1 MSFSCTYFNRKI
13 QVDFGFI
20 KKNAV
25 VAIILKYMQQYSLV
39 YTKLNGIAQ
48 IFNSKQSACE
58 NIVLMHIHDAIT
70 LK

>member
-1 MSFSCTYFNRKI
+1 
-13 QVDFGFI
+13 
-20 KKNAV
+20 
-25 VAIILKYMQQYSLV
+25 MQQYSLV

-48 IFNSKQSACE
+48 IFNSKQSVCE